1 MTPLSPKEPDHGE
14 GRLPPERVGRIGRP
28 KQSRAIRRLVIWYR
42 RNAAVTTLV
51 DTASALV
58 DTASATASV
67 AGSVAGA
74 AGNVAGNMAGA
85 ATSVA
90 GSVLQPLVFDPLRR
104 LQGSGGSLDTGAGQL
119 PLDPRQRLWVAVDG
133 MGGDHAPGPIL
144 EGCLR
149 AVQLL
154 PLRVRF
160 VAEAAPLA
168 VAVRALGLQD
178 ELNEAIALG
187 LIDLV
192 QSGPSVGMHEE
203 ATVVRRKR
211 DASINMA
218 MDLVKRGEATAVYSA
233 GNSGAVMAS
242 AIFRLGRL
250 AGIERPAIGAL
261 FPTKDP
267 NQQVMVLDVGAN
279 MDCKPAWL
287 HQFALLGN
295 IYSRDVL
302 RVSRPRIGLLN
313 IGEEEC
319 KGNDL
324 ALKAYPLL
332 AGERRFKFAGN
343 CEGRDVLSGDFD
355 VVVCD
360 GFTGN
365 VLLKFL
371 ESVGGVLLDVL
382 RAELPRGRRG
392 KVGSAFLRSN
402 LIRIKKRLDHAEHG
416 GALLLGVDGICVIG
430 HGSSKALSVVSALRL
445 THSAASHGV
454 MDNLHALGAEVAGQG
469 GDGSA
474 ARREASEGATATCG

>member
-1 MTPLSPKEPDHGE
+1 MPTKEPDPTDQPAAPY
-14 GRLPPERVGRIGRP
+14 RAKPVRAKP
-28 KQSRAIRRLVIWYR
+28 SRAIRRLVIWYR

-58 DTASATASV
+58 DTANATANVTASMAGSMAGAAGNA

-74 AGNVAGNMAGA
+74 ASSVAGA
-85 ATSVA
+85 ASSVA

-104 LQGSGGSLDTGAGQL
+104 LQQGSGGGDLARIESID
-119 PLDPRQRLWVAVDG
+119 DRQRLWVAVDG

-149 AVQLL
+149 AVEVL
-154 PLRVRF
+154 PLRIRF
-160 VAEAAPLA
+160 VAETEPLQAAI
-168 VAVRALGLQD
+168 RAMGLQE
-178 ELNEAIALG
+178 ELNEAVARG
-187 LIDLV
+187 LLHLV
-192 QSGPSVGMHEE
+192 ASGPSVAMNEE
-203 ATVVRRKR
+203 AKVVRRKR
-211 DASINMA
+211 DASINLA
-218 MDLVKRGEATAVYSA
+218 MDLVKQGEATAVYSA
-233 GNSGAVMAS
+233 GNSGAVMAA

-250 AGIERPAIGAL
+250 KGIDRPAIGAL

-267 NQQVMVLDVGAN
+267 DQQVLVLDVGAN
-279 MDCKPAWL
+279 MDCRPEWL

-302 RVSRPRIGLLN
+302 QVRQPRIGLVN

-319 KGNDL
+319 KGNEL
-324 ALKAYPLL
+324 CLKTYPLL
-332 AGERRFKFAGN
+332 AGDDRFLFAGN
-343 CEGRDVLSGDFD
+343 CEGRDILSGDFD

-360 GFTGN
+360 GFSGN

-371 ESVGGVLLDVL
+371 ESVGSVLLDVL

-402 LIRIKKRLDHAEHG
+402 LVRIKKRLDHAEHG

-445 THSAASHGV
+445 AHSAASHGV
-454 MDNLHALGAEVAGQG
+454 MDDLHALG
-469 GDGSA
+469 GDSPASA
-474 ARREASEGATATCG
+474 QASTSEAAACG

>member
-1 MTPLSPKEPDHGE
+1 MPPKDPEGAGRE
-14 GRLPPERVGRIGRP
+14 GRRFASNRP
-28 KQSRAIRRLVIWYR
+28 KPNRTIRRLVIWYR
-42 RNAAVTTLV
+42 RNAAVTSLV
-51 DTASALV
+51 GTATATASGA
-58 DTASATASV
+58 ASGAVSV
-67 AGSVAGA
+67 AGS
-74 AGNVAGNMAGA
+74 MAGA
-85 ATSVA
+85 ATNVA

-104 LQGSGGSLDTGAGQL
+104 LQQGSHTGAAIE
-119 PLDPRQRLWVAVDG
+119 DRQRLWVAVDG

-149 AVQLL
+149 AVALL
-154 PLRVRF
+154 PLRIRF
-160 VAEAAPLA
+160 VAEPEPLRQA
-168 VAVRALGLQD
+168 VAAMGLGQ
-178 ELNEAIALG
+178 ELEEAVQRG
-187 LIDLV
+187 LIQV
-192 QSGPSVGMHEE
+192 VASGPSVGMNEE

-211 DASINMA
+211 DASINVA
-218 MDLVKRGEATAVYSA
+218 MDLVKKGEATAVYSA
-233 GNSGAVMAS
+233 GNSGAVMAA

-250 AGIERPAIGAL
+250 AGIDRPAIGAL

-267 NQQVMVLDVGAN
+267 SQQVLVLDVGAN
-279 MDCKPAWL
+279 MDCKPEWL

-302 RVSRPRIGLLN
+302 QVKRPRIGLVN

-324 ALKAYPLL
+324 CLRTHPLL
-332 AGERRFKFAGN
+332 AGDERFVFAGN
-343 CEGRDVLSGDFD
+343 CEGRDILSGDFD

-371 ESVGGVLLDVL
+371 ESVGSVLLDVL

-402 LIRIKKRLDHAEHG
+402 LVRIKKRLDHAEHG

-430 HGSSKALSVVSALRL
+430 HGSSRALSVVSALRL
-445 THSAASHGV
+445 AHSAASHGV
-454 MDNLHALGAEVAGQG
+454 MDDLHALGE
-469 GDGSA
+469 GSA
-474 ARREASEGATATCG
+474 GVATTCG

>member
-1 MTPLSPKEPDHGE
+1 
-14 GRLPPERVGRIGRP
+14 V
-28 KQSRAIRRLVIWYR
+28 VWYR

-58 DTASATASV
+58 DTANATASV
-67 AGSVAGA
+67 AGSMAGA
-74 AGNVAGNMAGA
+74 ASSVAGNVAGA
-85 ATSVA
+85 ASTVA

-104 LQGSGGSLDTGAGQL
+104 LQQGSGGTDGSDG
-119 PLDPRQRLWVAVDG
+119 PIDDRRRLWVAVDG
-133 MGGDHAPGPIL
+133 MGGDHAPGAIL

-154 PLRVRF
+154 PVRVRF
-160 VAEAAPLA
+160 VAEAEPLRRA
-168 VAVRALGLQD
+168 VAELGLQ
-178 ELNEAIALG
+178 EALQEALDRQ
-187 LIDLV
+187 LIQLV
-192 QSGPSVGMHEE
+192 PSGPSIGMDDE
-203 ATVVRRKR
+203 ATAVRRKR
-211 DASINMA
+211 DASVNLA

-250 AGIERPAIGAL
+250 PGIERPAIGAL

-267 NQQVMVLDVGAN
+267 EQQVLVLDVGAN

-302 RVSRPRIGLLN
+302 QVRRPRVGLLN
-313 IGEEEC
+313 IGEEDC

-324 ALKAYPLL
+324 ALRTFPLL
-332 AGERRFKFAGN
+332 AADSRFRFAGN
-343 CEGRDVLSGDFD
+343 CEGRDVLSGNFD

-416 GALLLGVDGICVIG
+416 GALLLGVDGVCVIG

-445 THSAASHGV
+445 AHSAASHGV
-454 MDNLHALGAEVAGQG
+454 MEDLHALGSSGLATGSS
-469 GDGSA
+469 GDTKA
-474 ARREASEGATATCG
+474 ATTCG

>member
-1 MTPLSPKEPDHGE
+1 LRAVRLLPL
-14 GRLPPERVGRIGRP
+14 RIRFVAER
-28 KQSRAIRRLVIWYR
+28 
-42 RNAAVTTLV
+42 
-51 DTASALV
+51 
-58 DTASATASV
+58 
-67 AGSVAGA
+67 
-74 AGNVAGNMAGA
+74 
-85 ATSVA
+85 
-90 GSVLQPLVFDPLRR
+90 DPLRR
-104 LQGSGGSLDTGAGQL
+104 
-119 PLDPRQRLWVAVDG
+119 
-133 MGGDHAPGPIL
+133 
-144 EGCLR
+144 
-149 AVQLL
+149 
-154 PLRVRF
+154 
-160 VAEAAPLA
+160 A
-168 VAVRALGLQD
+168 VASLGLEQ
-178 ELNEAIALG
+178 ELEEAQAKGWLQ
-187 LIDLV
+187 LV
-192 QSGPSVGMHEE
+192 PSGQSVGMDEE

-267 NQQVMVLDVGAN
+267 DQQVLVLDVGAN
-279 MDCKPAWL
+279 MDAKPAWL

-302 RVSRPRIGLLN
+302 QVKRPRIGLLN

-324 ALKAYPLL
+324 ALRTYPLM
-332 AGERRFKFAGN
+332 AEETRFTFAGN

-371 ESVGGVLLDVL
+371 EAVGGVLLDVL
-382 RAELPRGRRG
+382 KAELPRGRRG
-392 KVGSAFLRSN
+392 KVGSAFLISN
-402 LIRIKKRLDHAEHG
+402 LRRIKKRLDHAEHG
-416 GALLLGVDGICVIG
+416 GALLLGVDGVCVIG

-445 THSAASHGV
+445 AHSAASHGV
-454 MDNLHALGAEVAGQG
+454 MDDLHRL
-469 GDGSA
+469 
-474 ARREASEGATATCG
+474 SEGTDSTVACG